1 MFDQATIDRIAR
13 TPLSQILLIAL
24 VLSAV
29 RIVAF
34 LITQKVPVYKQGF
47 GVKGLNF
54 VSDLFDSI
62 IYAAVFIFMV
72 VRPYFF
78 QTFQIPTG
86 SMVPTCMVGDY
97 IGLNKAI
104 YRYTDPKRGDI
115 VVFRPPAR
123 ACNPDQIDPQGV
135 VKIDFVK
142 RLVGQPGEL
151 VEIKQGQVFIDGKP
165 LWEPYKQL
173 TDPAS
178 DGKTFRILNPEE
190 KAAWPKAN
198 WKLVKYNGE
207 LIPLNYTEH
216 DANSPNPVSFSRGF
230 PYSVVPDYQITDP
243 VLMSKLKELPAEKI
257 PLKHYLFMGDNRD
270 GSSDG
275 RSWGL
280 IERNS
285 IVGRADF
292 VWLPFSRIGKF
303 RFVDN
308 GEKAM
313 PGAEIAEFLK

>member
-24 VLSAV
+24 VLSAIRV
-29 RIVAF
+29 VAF
-34 LITQKVPVYKQGF
+34 LITQKVPIHRQGF
-47 GVKGLNF
+47 GVKVLNF

-86 SMVPTCMVGDY
+86 SMVPTNMVGDY

-104 YRYTDPKRGDI
+104 YRYTDPKRGDV

-123 ACNPDQIDPQGV
+123 ACNPDQIDEQGV

-142 RLVGQPGEL
+142 RLIGQPGEL
-151 VEIKQGQVFIDGKP
+151 IEIKQGQVFVDGNP

-173 TDPAS
+173 TDPSS
-178 DGKTFRILNPEE
+178 DGKSFRLLTPEQ

-207 LIPLNYTEH
+207 LIPLNYTEN
-216 DANSPNPVSFSRGF
+216 DANSPNPISFSGGYT
-230 PYSVVPDYQITDP
+230 YSVVKDYYVTDP
-243 VLMSKLKELPAEKI
+243 LLMNKLKELPAEKI
-257 PLKHYLFMGDNRD
+257 PLKHYLFMGDNRN

-292 VWLPFSRIGKF
+292 IWLPFSRVGKF
-303 RFVDN
+303 RYVDN
-308 GEKAM
+308 GEKPA
-313 PGAEIAEFLK
+313 PNATLAEFLK